1 MPMRLFPVVALLLA
15 CALPVSGAQ
24 PLGML
29 AQKVRQVW
37 EQPEGE
43 ARREMREK
51 SPVKEEHGVD
61 TGKRSAASF
70 SIHQRKAGLLMGPE
84 SSFRFK
90 RGRFDEKGFLKKLDL
105 GIQWGIFRYF
115 ALPPPKEAKTVPLK
129 VGERTVWVAPSE
141 VQIETPG
148 GTIHLYGTDVYIH
161 VDRKSGATT
170 LYVAEGV
177 AVVEGTEQ
185 GERALVEEGYW
196 TYFRPGQPP
205 LTPRRWEPKTT
216 PAGAAEHAFL
226 DDWLHSGPRLL
237 DLSRLDL
244 PRVGPP

>member
-1 MPMRLFPVVALLLA
+1 MPVRSIPLVALLLA

-24 PLGML
+24 ALGQL
-29 AQKVRQVW
+29 AQKVRLVW
-37 EQPEGE
+37 EKPAGE

-90 RGRFDEKGFLKKLDL
+90 RGRFDEQGFLKELDL

-129 VGERTVWVAPSE
+129 VGERTVWVAPGE

-148 GTIHLYGTDVYIH
+148 DTIHLYGTDVYIH

-177 AVVEGTEQ
+177 AVVAGVVVEQ
-185 GERALVEEGYW
+185 GHW
-196 TYFRPGQPP
+196 TYIRPEGLPLPP
-205 LTPRRWEPKTT
+205 RPWVPRLGPD
-216 PAGAAEHAFL
+216 AGTIQFPDAWDRPE
-226 DDWLHSGPRLL
+226 PRLL

-244 PRVGPP
+244 PKVGSP